1 MKKRL
6 WLRFRA
12 EDKLVTRSKIVV
24 LALSLGIL
32 LIACACGPQPIDGLW
47 GMLIQTATPQLP
59 TPTPRPTPTPKIEPP
74 IIITPETAVAE
85 PDAEALFILNV
96 IVEDRYGFLQE
107 AMLTITWPDDTP
119 RPFVVGPTADIKI
132 PVLSSSHLF
141 LLKIEKE
148 GYITVYQPFDVTLNA
163 DMEYEFTVTI
173 LAAGDPA

>member
-59 TPTPRPTPTPKIEPP
+59 TPTPRPTPTPK
-74 IIITPETAVAE
+74 